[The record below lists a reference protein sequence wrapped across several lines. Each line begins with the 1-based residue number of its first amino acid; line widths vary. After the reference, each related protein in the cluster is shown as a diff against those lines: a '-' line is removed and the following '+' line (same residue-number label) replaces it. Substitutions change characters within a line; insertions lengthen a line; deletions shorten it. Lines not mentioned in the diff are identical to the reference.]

1 LGGNSNDDRA
11 AMVTRACRQRKPWVG
26 ALCWFLCVILV
37 SAFAPK
43 QVVDAL
49 ASEPPDIQAQIGQ
62 YRLRQIKNSVE
73 ESARFIIESFT
84 PKAEEYEKAKV
95 LYETA
100 WNDTDAYIKTALDQ
114 LTYGKKVDL
123 RPAAEEA
130 FAAANA
136 FLAYAEKVAPQTR
149 GLFGPISISD
159 AVEAAIKVFDYFL
172 TRSQARREAV
182 SRHLRDELTWKTWH
196 DLATQSAPVTQ

>member
-1 LGGNSNDDRA
+1 LGA
-11 AMVTRACRQRKPWVG
+11 
-26 ALCWFLCVILV
+26 ILL

-43 QVVDAL
+43 QVVDVS
-49 ASEPPDIQAQIGQ
+49 ASEPPDVQAQIGQ

-73 ESARFIIESFT
+73 ESARFVIESFK
-84 PKAEEYEKAKV
+84 PKSGEYEKAKT
-95 LYETA
+95 LFETA

-114 LTYGKKVDL
+114 MTYGRKVDL

-136 FLAYAEKVAPQTR
+136 FLAYAEEVTPQTR

-172 TRSQARREAV
+172 TRSQAQREAV

-196 DLATQSAPVTQ
+196 DLATQSVPVSQ

>member
-1 LGGNSNDDRA
+1 MMIARQWLH
-11 AMVTRACRQRKPWVG
+11 RACGQRKLLAG
-26 ALCWFLCVILV
+26 ALCWFLCAILL
-37 SAFAPK
+37 SAFTPK
-43 QVVDAL
+43 QVVDA
-49 ASEPPDIQAQIGQ
+49 SESQPPDIQAQIGQ

-73 ESARFIIESFT
+73 ESARFIIESFK
-84 PKAEEYEKAKV
+84 PKVEEYEKARA

-136 FLAYAEKVAPQTR
+136 FLAYAEKVTPQTR
-149 GLFGPISISD
+149 GLFGLISISD
-159 AVEAAIKVFDYFL
+159 AVEATIKVFDYFQ
-172 TRSQARREAV
+172 TRSQGRREAA

-196 DLATQSAPVTQ
+196 DLATQSAPVSQ